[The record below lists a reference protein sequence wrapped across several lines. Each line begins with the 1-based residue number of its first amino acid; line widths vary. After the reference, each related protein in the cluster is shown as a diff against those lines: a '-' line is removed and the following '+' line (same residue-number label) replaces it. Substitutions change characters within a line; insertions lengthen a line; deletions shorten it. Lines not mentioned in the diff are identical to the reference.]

1 VPDWFLWS
9 LILIGLMLAALVALV
24 LKFLKNDESRD
35 GDSDG

>member
-35 GDSDG
+35 GDGDG